1 MNDIQTQLNDLTI
14 SVGQTMSGIN
24 DIKKLQSDV
33 VDLLRAHDRTDSR
46 VDNLV
51 TIVESHEE
59 ELKILSKERI
69 EAAARRDHINYWLK
83 NWRNIAT
90 AMVAILA
97 AGLVIYPQA
106 VNLIKDIPV
115 A

>member
-1 MNDIQTQLNDLTI
+1 MNDMQTQLNDLTI
-14 SVGQTMSGIN
+14 AVGQTMAGIN
-24 DIKKLQSDV
+24 DIKILQSDV
-33 VDLLRAHDRTDSR
+33 VALLRAHDRTDGR
-46 VDNLV
+46 LDNLV
-51 TIVESHEE
+51 TIVENHEK

-69 EAAARRDHINYWLK
+69 ESAAKREHINYWLK

-97 AGLVIYPQA
+97 AGLVIYPKA
-106 VNLIKDIPV
+106 VSLIKDIPV